1 MAKYKKRPVV
11 IEAFRYDGDLK
22 DSKGN
27 WYVPDWMVEAFE
39 NGIAYYELP
48 LSPLHPPDELYI
60 KTLEGNHHVSVGDY
74 VICGVNGS
82 LITPRLKKEKVA
94 EIFTCYEE
102 KVTITKKHSLQE

>member
-74 VICGVNGS
+74 VICGVNGE
-82 LITPRLKKEKVA
+82 LYPCKPD
-94 EIFTCYEE
+94 IFAKTYERVE
-102 KVTITKKHSLQE
+102 